1 MGFIEKLL
9 WFSPCLKTKILLLP
23 SPSIQINPCLAMIFM
38 LITKRGQH
46 WIVERNIGLEYA
58 LPEQVLCMTFKQF
71 WKLWLMYCK
80 PCTRLLDLILLAV
93 FVTQIISRWQKN
105 TNAKVVP
112 SISCRQKWDS
122 RRQFSKK
129 CIFPNIQ
136 LNVVNRL
143 PPFKILYDQTNSFL
157 KE

>member
-1 MGFIEKLL
+1 MFCIKIKL
-9 WFSPCLKTKILLLP
+9 CI
-23 SPSIQINPCLAMIFM
+23 IFA
-38 LITKRGQH
+38 KRGQH

-71 WKLWLMYCK
+71 WKQLWLIYCK

-105 TNAKVVP
+105 ANAKVVS
-112 SISCRQKWDS
+112 SISFRQKWNS
-122 RRQFSKK
+122 RRQFPKK

-143 PPFKILYDQTNSFL
+143 PPFKNLYDHTNRFL